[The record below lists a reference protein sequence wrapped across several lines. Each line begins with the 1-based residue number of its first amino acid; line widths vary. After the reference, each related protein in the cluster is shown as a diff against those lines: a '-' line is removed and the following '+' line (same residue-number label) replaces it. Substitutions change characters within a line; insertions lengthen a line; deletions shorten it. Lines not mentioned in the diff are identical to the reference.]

1 MKRGAILLGSAL
13 SLIASLTLASSAAHA
28 STSVAKPHPQPKVSA
43 HTQAKSEAH
52 TEPKASAKVP
62 AKKSVAPSHKPT
74 SHATSKP
81 APHTT
86 AKTGSVHKT
95 IVHHYYYRPRP
106 RIGIPPSPAPH
117 WPPSGFVSANGV
129 YAKVPSASELVS
141 ILSKSKDPSA
151 SVDQCAPDPS
161 NPSLQAVAC
170 GAILAAATN
179 GCSWWEVN
187 SSLLGPDPSDPSS
200 IITLGTLRTLA
211 GASAAHDVLTI
222 VMVSGVPLGNGMK
235 FTNISAKCWV
245 TPPDETIP
253 SDLFTPAPGVNIT
266 LASSPEP
273 TTSSEPITSPTQSD
287 TPTPSPTAGN

>member
-43 HTQAKSEAH
+43 HA
-52 TEPKASAKVP
+52 
-62 AKKSVAPSHKPT
+62 HKPT

-81 APHTT
+81 APLTT

-200 IITLGTLRTLA
+200 IITLGTLRTLS

-253 SDLFTPAPGVNIT
+253 SDLITPAPGVNIT